1 MVSISLCMIVKN
13 EENSLPRCLDSIKDI
28 VDEII
33 IVDTGSTDKTK
44 KIASYYTTKI
54 FDFKWSKDFS
64 KARNYSFSKATQ
76 DYILWLDGD
85 DVVLKP
91 DRAALLQLK
100 KNINPDVDV
109 VKMNYNVDFDEL
121 GYVTGSY
128 YTERLLKRSKYFKWK
143 EPVHEYLIANGKILN
158 SNINITHEKDNID
171 HTRNLKLYEYI
182 RSLGDGLSTRSTYY
196 YAAELYFNK
205 NYERAIVYYKKFLNT
220 NKGSIEEN
228 IGACLALA
236 ECYSIIKD
244 KKNELKYLLETF
256 TYDIPRAETCCQLGY
271 FYKATN
277 EYAKAVFWFGTA
289 LSLEKDEHSTAYIK
303 HDYFDYIP
311 SVELCLCYFQLGD
324 INEAIK
330 YNNSAGQIKPGDK
343 IVKHN
348 SEFLKK
354 YTIE

>member
-1 MVSISLCMIVKN
+1 MISISLCMIVKN
-13 EENSLPRCLDSIKDI
+13 EENSLARCLDSIKDI

-54 FDFKWSKDFS
+54 YDFKWSKDFS

-85 DVVLKP
+85 DVILKP

-109 VKMNYNVDFDEL
+109 VMMNYNVDFDEL

-143 EPVHEYLIANGKILN
+143 EPVHEYLNTNGKKLN
-158 SNINITHEKDNID
+158 TNINITHEKDNID
-171 HTRNLKLYEYI
+171 HTRNLKIYEYI
-182 RSLGDGLSTRSTYY
+182 RSFGDGLSTRGTYY
-196 YAAELYFNK
+196 YATELYFNK
-205 NYERAIVYYKKFLNT
+205 NYERAIAYFKKFLNT
-220 NKGSIEEN
+220 NNSSTEN
-228 IGACLALA
+228 NISACLALA
-236 ECYSIIKD
+236 ECYSYKKD
-244 KKNELKYLLETF
+244 KKNELNYLVETF

-271 FYKATN
+271 LYKN
-277 EYAKAVFWFGTA
+277 NNDYAKAVFWFGTA
-289 LSLEKDEHSTAYIK
+289 LGLEKDERSSGYIK
-303 HDYFDYIP
+303 HDCFDYIP
-311 SVELCLCYFQLGD
+311 YIELCICYFQLGV

-330 YNNSAGQIKPGDK
+330 YNNLAGQIKPGDK

-348 SEFLKK
+348 DEFLKGYNLK
-354 YTIE
+354 